1 MRRAKFVGADSFSA
15 IQAAGNPSYETSA
28 VNENVIAFLNQID
41 SIKSTDVSPERLHSH
56 QRKTLTASQLNCLLR
71 WVHMSVLPR
80 TSSLEQRAA
89 GIATKRFLAVILC
102 DSTN

>member
-1 MRRAKFVGADSFSA
+1 LGKTGTM
-15 IQAAGNPSYETSA
+15 TSA
-28 VNENVIAFLNQID
+28 VNENAIAFLNQID
-41 SIKSTDVSPERLHSH
+41 SIKSTDISPERLRAFASEEDFNG
-56 QRKTLTASQLNCLLR
+56 SQLNCLLR

-89 GIATKRFLAVILC
+89 GIAIKRFLAIILC